1 MSNREEIFTLTTLTE
16 HLNSNYKKKT
26 GGSFSISDVQGYVQ
40 RGYLPLYLEDQ
51 KVFIKRVELDYVK
64 GVKFY
69 KLVRKF
75 KESGLEE

>member
-1 MSNREEIFTLTTLTE
+1 MSVEKEKVFTLTTLAE
-16 HLNSNYKKKT
+16 YLNQKYQKKT
-26 GGSFSISDVQGYVQ
+26 GGQFTVSDVQGYIQ

-51 KVFIKRVELDYVK
+51 KVFVERTEVEGVT

-75 KESGLEE
+75 NNAQE